1 MRTAFFVALAVMAL
15 RVGLFY
21 SGRSLEGPDF
31 MFVHLLALSVIAFF
45 SGHALLGEDRN
56 ATFPALVRAAF
67 SACAVYAIMMGL
79 FIWTYYTSI
88 DVVEFPSKI
97 NERVAAVVAA
107 GGQEAKARMELEKV
121 FNPFSYA
128 SITFFALLFASLL
141 NALLFSAVHHKLL
154 RKLR

>member
-1 MRTAFFVALAVMAL
+1 MKTAFFVALAVMAL

-56 ATFPALVRAAF
+56 ATFPALVKAAF
-67 SACAVYAIMMGL
+67 AACAVYALMMGL

-88 DVVEFPSKI
+88 DLVEFPSKI
-97 NERVAAVVAA
+97 NERVAAVVSA

-121 FNPFSYA
+121 FNPFGYA

-154 RKLR
+154 RRFR